1 MINLGILAA
10 LLSTIS
16 GNTSSLISK
25 RIANPFGNRLCA
37 LFTVGF
43 GTVPMLVSIL
53 IFGFVSLPLSDEL
66 ISLAAGFFLS
76 LGFLLK
82 YLSLST
88 EQVTNIGAVA
98 QVQPALLVI
107 FGIFLFNEQVNPLT
121 IISMIVVFVGAGFIT
136 ITKDFK
142 INKNLVPAIL
152 SSASW
157 GIYWILI
164 TVSVGNS
171 GNFLASLFFS
181 RISGVALLLIFFSRM
196 GGHVTEK
203 AIQYKKIKG
212 EEAFMMLMLLALA
225 TGLFNGMGDTL
236 FGVVAKYNE
245 VAVGSVIGIA
255 GLVFLATAAYFL
267 YKERLTRLQLAGFVV
282 VLIGTLGLAL
292 S

>member
-1 MINLGILAA
+1 MNLGILAA

-25 RIANPFGNRLCA
+25 KIASPFGNRLSA

-43 GTVPMLVSIL
+43 GTVPMLVGIL
-53 IFGFVSLPLSDEL
+53 IFGFVSLPPNDEL

-107 FGIFLFNEQVNPLT
+107 FGIFLFNEQVNSLT
-121 IISMIVVFVGAGFIT
+121 IISMLIVFIGAGFIT

-164 TVSVGNS
+164 TISVGNT

-181 RISGVALLLIFFSRM
+181 RISGVVLLLIFFSRM
-196 GGHVTEK
+196 KGHVTEK
-203 AIQYKKIKG
+203 AMQYKKING
-212 EEAFMMLMLLALA
+212 EEALTVIALLGLA
-225 TGLFNGMGDTL
+225 TGLFNGIGDTL

-267 YKERLTRLQLAGFVV
+267 YKERLTKLQLAGFVV